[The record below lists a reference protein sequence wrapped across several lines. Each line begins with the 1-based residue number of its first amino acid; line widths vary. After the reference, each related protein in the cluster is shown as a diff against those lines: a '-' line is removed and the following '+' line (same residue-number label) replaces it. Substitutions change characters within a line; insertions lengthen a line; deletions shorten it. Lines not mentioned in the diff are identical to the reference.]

1 MREFFESE
9 KVDICRWGGEEILL
23 TVYDIPFEE
32 AYDKIEQ
39 LRKTI
44 SEYDFCYE
52 NVTSKVTMTF
62 GMYQRNAEEKVIDL
76 IEKADRLLY
85 KGKTKGKNVVVKK
98 ELSR

>member
-1 MREFFESE
+1 
-9 KVDICRWGGEEILL
+9 
-23 TVYDIPFEE
+23 
-32 AYDKIEQ
+32 
-39 LRKTI
+39 
-44 SEYDFCYE
+44 
-52 NVTSKVTMTF
+52 MTF